1 MRNAA
6 IAAAVTVLLIGLG
19 PPACNKGMRDDAR
32 KGAVSPLA
40 AVEVRQYQGQMLG
53 SVDDFRENSIKGP
66 QVVDSA
72 TYRLEIT
79 GLVGSPERY
88 TYEEVLA
95 HPKYS
100 KVVTIYCVEGWSVKC
115 LWEGVRVKDLLNDAG
130 IGPLANTVIF
140 HGYDGYTTSLPLDYI
155 LGKDILIAYKI
166 NGIILPEARGYP
178 FALVAEDKL
187 GYKWIRWITEIE
199 LSSDENYKG
208 YWESRGYDNEADL

>member
-1 MRNAA
+1 MKNLTV
-6 IAAAVTVLLIGLG
+6 IAAVALAAVALGL
-19 PPACNKGMRDDAR
+19 PACNKSMRDEGR
-32 KGAVSPLA
+32 KGTASPLA

-53 SVDDFRENSIKGP
+53 SVDDFRENSIEGP

-79 GLVGSPERY
+79 GLVGQPKRY

-95 HPKYS
+95 HPNFS

-140 HGYDGYTTSLPLDYI
+140 HGSDGYTTSLPLDYI
-155 LGKDILIAYKI
+155 LDKDILIAYKI
-166 NGIILPEARGYP
+166 NGLVLPTARGYP
-178 FALVAEDKL
+178 FELVAEDKL

-208 YWESRGYDNEADL
+208 YWESRGYDNAADL